1 MAVDVELS
9 SPRLLRTCAEVD
21 REDREPGDFALERF
35 VAFWGTRDASLEGR
49 IEVVGEQES
58 RRRLCVNY
66 KACPNKLVGAGSC
79 TWSA

>member
-21 REDREPGDFALERF
+21 REDRDGEGARKPGNFALERF

-58 RRRLCVNY
+58 RRRLCVNF
-66 KACPNKLVGAGSC
+66 
-79 TWSA
+79 

>member
-21 REDREPGDFALERF
+21 REEPGNFALERF

-66 KACPNKLVGAGSC
+66 NV
-79 TWSA
+79 